1 MTCPDS
7 LDISRPPSGSDHRAL
22 RRVLLVAAL
31 GLAQCGDSGGGG
43 SRVDSIAIVSAY
55 PQLTFPAP
63 VFFAQAPGD
72 PARAFV
78 VSQLG
83 TVYAFAHSA
92 NASSSAAFLQIQ
104 GLVTDDGGEQGLLGL
119 AFDPAFAANG
129 YLYVNYNPNFDNSG
143 SNPRR
148 TRIARF
154 QVAGNPDVVD
164 PATET
169 TLLEFEQPQDLSN
182 HKGGWL
188 GFGPD
193 GKLYIASGDGGGGGD
208 PQNNAQNLNTLLGK
222 ILRINADGSVPADN
236 PFIATGADEI
246 WAYGLRNPFRASFD
260 RVGGELWVG
269 DVGQGQREEVDVAVS
284 GGNYGWRKFEG
295 TRIHNATD
303 PDPGNAVAP
312 LYEYDHSG
320 GRCSIIG
327 GYVYRGSALTARVG
341 QYFYADFCSRE
352 VWALRRNGA
361 DVDIDFIGTVPDNPS
376 SFGED
381 LAGELYITAFDGKI
395 YKLVP
400 G

>member
-7 LDISRPPSGSDHRAL
+7 SVTSRPRSGSDIRPL
-22 RRVLLVAAL
+22 RGLLLLAAL
-31 GLAQCGDSGGGG
+31 GLAQCHDGGGDG
-43 SRVDSIAIVSAY
+43 GIDDIAIVSAY

-72 PARAFV
+72 AARAFV
-78 VSQLG
+78 VSQAG
-83 TVYAFAHSA
+83 TVHVFSHT
-92 NASSSAAFLQIQ
+92 SSASGFATFLGIS

-119 AFDPAFAANG
+119 AFDPGFASNG
-129 YLYVNYNPNFDNSG
+129 YLYVNYNPNFDG
-143 SNPRR
+143 SDNDPPRR

-154 QVAGNPDVVD
+154 QVTGNPDVVD

-169 TLLEFEQPQDLSN
+169 TLLEFDQPEDFSN
-182 HKGGWL
+182 HKGGWI

-193 GKLYIASGDGGGGGD
+193 DKLYIASGDGGSGGD
-208 PQNNAQNLNTLLGK
+208 PQNLAQNLDSLLGK

-269 DVGQGQREEVDVAVS
+269 DVGQGQREEIDVVVS

-295 TRIHNATD
+295 TRVHNASD
-303 PDPGNAVAP
+303 PDPGNALPP

-320 GRCSIIG
+320 GRCSVIG
-327 GYVYRGSALTARVG
+327 GYVYRGSALPAHVG
-341 QYFYADFCSRE
+341 EYFFADFCSRE
-352 VWALRRNGA
+352 VWVLVQDGAGVTRRF
-361 DVDIDFIGTVPDNPS
+361 VGTVPGNPT

-381 LAGELYITAFDGKI
+381 LAGELYITAFDGKV